1 MSLRDLSLV
10 MDSDHASKKI
20 WSALR
25 CGISPFS
32 LNLSQG
38 QAGALRALDPDQ
50 QLEKLLREDAVE
62 SLGKSESIEEN
73 GNSEFSE
80 APRTQKYLLRLH
92 DGLAVESVLIPL
104 QSRSPAKTATTAC
117 ISSQVGCAQGC
128 RFCRTGDMGLLRNLS
143 SEEILAQVV
152 QGRRIARDL
161 GLPEVRKV
169 VFMGMGDPLANI
181 PSVRTAVGAL
191 SDGLRM
197 AIGRKRLQV
206 STIAPSPAKVM
217 QVAGMRC
224 GVVWSLHAANDALRS
239 QLVPTAKHSILELRD
254 AFMQLV
260 KSGGGVTPDRR
271 LLVAV
276 VMIAGVN
283 DDERHASELADF
295 LRPMYEDPD
304 VGIALNLIP
313 YNPNPGQEDFG
324 TSDYGTM
331 LRFRELVNEELPL
344 LGIHLRR
351 TRGAAGSAACGQLA
365 TQSHRDLR
373 DSRKKEGL
381 WGKDWRLL
389 ILSMRG
395 RGGPED
401 TWMILDGEM
410 TQHFRAYRA
419 ARESVLEEFQADDAD
434 DDRDYNQERLFF
446 FYKTDVEG
454 TGTLFT
460 PERLVSICEVE
471 KTMLANNS
479 LVKEPLLCFIAL
491 WIVDLLTLAF
501 LAVPTGDSVL
511 GLFYGTAANP
521 AMQSV
526 PAARTIAGYDWS
538 CQKLSQS
545 PEVLMW
551 GLCPFIDALHMI
563 PWKGPQFV
571 DPNFRE
577 TKQTAYS
584 RTFAEL
590 QVIRKEDEVKVMEP
604 AFEKLGLAYGFLRSA
619 FQGDED
625 RFVQSGDI
633 RVRVTYTGINEI
645 QKMALPDFGLS
656 FISVILVFGVSW
668 VHMKSSFMASA
679 ALLMMILTLPIAS
692 LFYQGL
698 SA

>member
-1 MSLRDLSLV
+1 MDLDVGLFPQLRAPVRRSRAPPWSDSKAFWKSRYDDARFVRRRLRFSLFSFSTCTWLGSALTLKAAPGATLTGCAARGRRGLRGARAARARTSCKGLASMSLRDLSLV

-295 LRPMYEDPD
+295 L
-304 VGIALNLIP
+304 L
-313 YNPNPGQEDFG
+313 
-324 TSDYGTM
+324 
-331 LRFRELVNEELPL
+331 
-344 LGIHLRR
+344 
-351 TRGAAGSAACGQLA
+351 
-365 TQSHRDLR
+365 
-373 DSRKKEGL
+373 
-381 WGKDWRLL
+381 
-389 ILSMRG
+389 
-395 RGGPED
+395 
-401 TWMILDGEM
+401 
-410 TQHFRAYRA
+410 
-419 ARESVLEEFQADDAD
+419 
-434 DDRDYNQERLFF
+434 
-446 FYKTDVEG
+446 TDV
-454 TGTLFT
+454 
-460 PERLVSICEVE
+460 R
-471 KTMLANNS
+471 
-479 LVKEPLLCFIAL
+479 
-491 WIVDLLTLAF
+491 
-501 LAVPTGDSVL
+501 
-511 GLFYGTAANP
+511 
-521 AMQSV
+521 
-526 PAARTIAGYDWS
+526 
-538 CQKLSQS
+538 
-545 PEVLMW
+545 
-551 GLCPFIDALHMI
+551 
-563 PWKGPQFV
+563 
-571 DPNFRE
+571 
-577 TKQTAYS
+577 
-584 RTFAEL
+584 
-590 QVIRKEDEVKVMEP
+590 
-604 AFEKLGLAYGFLRSA
+604 RS
-619 FQGDED
+619 
-625 RFVQSGDI
+625 
-633 RVRVTYTGINEI
+633 
-645 QKMALPDFGLS
+645 
-656 FISVILVFGVSW
+656 
-668 VHMKSSFMASA
+668 
-679 ALLMMILTLPIAS
+679 
-692 LFYQGL
+692 
-698 SA
+698 